1 MLLVEEKKDCKTL
14 IGQWKCGVE
23 LVVKDNTHPETPPAH
38 TFEQDFDQ
46 DVRAK
51 DQFHPPEH
59 LIAWIYW

>member
-1 MLLVEEKKDCKTL
+1 MKMWCSRP
-14 IGQWKCGVE
+14 E
-23 LVVKDNTHPETPPAH
+23 LVVEDNTHPETPPAH

-59 LIAWIYW
+59 LIA